1 MLRVRPRSPGTD
13 DDAAPC
19 WAPQAPGP
27 SPAKRRRLQ
36 EPARPEPLEQ
46 PDLEAPG
53 QPAAAADDDD
63 EELTSVVF
71 LPAGSALQLPLDG
84 VDLLLESDPTSVL
97 EVSLHGHTI
106 ILVPE
111 DGLQTAAHRGQ
122 PGFSPT
128 SPQEAILIDLPQ
140 DHLVVLQ
147 QGCCEYILDVSS
159 HEDSWDEGED
169 SDFLEPWMDPP
180 AGQAAGLLST
190 RVVYSPGPQDPVAEP
205 WPLMAPAG
213 AEGSSPR
220 SAWDLDSYL
229 LGPFPSSPLQPLPP
243 SPPPSPQEQRP
254 PHSPRAPCK
263 ARRRL
268 FSE

>member
-1 MLRVRPRSPGTD
+1 MLPVTPHNPCGD
-13 DDAAPC
+13 PAPF
-19 WAPQAPGP
+19 WAQQVPGP

-36 EPARPEPLEQ
+36 EPAHPEALA
-46 PDLEAPG
+46 DLEAPG
-53 QPAAAADDDD
+53 QP
-63 EELTSVVF
+63 LTSVVF

-84 VDLLLESDPTSVL
+84 VDLLLEPDPASVL

-128 SPQEAILIDLPQ
+128 SPQEAILIDLPPQ

-147 QGCCEYILDVSS
+147 QGCCELILDISFE
-159 HEDSWDEGED
+159 EDSWDEGED

-243 SPPPSPQEQRP
+243 SPPSPQEQRP